1 VSRESPDRED
11 ALRAALGDDPH
22 GRALGIEL
30 LELVPGRCRAA
41 LRLDDRHLNF
51 QGNAHGGVVFS
62 LADYAF
68 AGACNAAGEPAVALS
83 VSIQFLVA
91 VPPGTRLVADA
102 RVTRQGRRAGF
113 YQMTVSADD
122 GTLVATC
129 QAVAHRPGQ
138 TLQS

>member
-1 VSRESPDRED
+1 MSRESPDRED

-62 LADYAF
+62 LAQGYVKTPRF
-68 AGACNAAGEPAVALS
+68 AELVVFVALLG
-83 VSIQFLVA
+83 ILLLRHQRQAALKT
-91 VPPGTRLVADA
+91 VPD
-102 RVTRQGRRAGF
+102 F
-113 YQMTVSADD
+113 
-122 GTLVATC
+122 
-129 QAVAHRPGQ
+129 
-138 TLQS
+138 